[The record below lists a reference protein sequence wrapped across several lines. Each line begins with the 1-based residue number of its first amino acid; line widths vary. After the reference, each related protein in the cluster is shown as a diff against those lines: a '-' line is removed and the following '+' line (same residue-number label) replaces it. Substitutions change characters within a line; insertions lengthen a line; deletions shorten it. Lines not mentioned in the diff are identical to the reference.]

1 MKTTSEKEKQQDIEA
16 TMFAMAILMPEKF
29 IRQALSEIKERDSEK
44 VVKILAKKFE
54 VSEIMMASRL
64 TTLKIMI

>member
-1 MKTTSEKEKQQDIEA
+1 METTEQKGREQNIEA
-16 TMFAMAILMPEKF
+16 NMFAMSILMPEKF
-29 IRQALSEIKERDSEK
+29 IRKALSEITERDSEK
-44 VVKILAKKFE
+44 VVKILAKQFE

>member
-1 MKTTSEKEKQQDIEA
+1 MKNISEKEKQQDIEA

-29 IRQALSEIKERDSEK
+29 IRKALSEITERDSEK
-44 VVKILAKKFE
+44 VVKILAKQFE